1 MSPYDIENEKRIFM
15 IATVFG
21 IASITVS
28 FKGDHGLGKSM
39 LVYLN
44 DAKGRPLT
52 ALLETPITAFV
63 PNFPYITQ
71 DLPNDPWRG
80 TEDIQKSILLRK
92 AIENLVNRNINDLA
106 TSLYDGEGGFGTWE
120 WNVDTGRVVFEAY
133 ARVVQIDL
141 VGKTTRQLGQPTHT
155 AGYV

>member
-44 DAKGRPLT
+44 DAKRRPLT

-63 PNFPYITQ
+63 PNFPYITSAR
-71 DLPNDPWRG
+71 RG
-80 TEDIQKSILLRK
+80 TEDIQKSIPLRK
-92 AIENLVNRNINDLA
+92 AIENLVNRNINVLA

-141 VGKTTRQLGQPTHT
+141 VRKTTRQLGQPTHT